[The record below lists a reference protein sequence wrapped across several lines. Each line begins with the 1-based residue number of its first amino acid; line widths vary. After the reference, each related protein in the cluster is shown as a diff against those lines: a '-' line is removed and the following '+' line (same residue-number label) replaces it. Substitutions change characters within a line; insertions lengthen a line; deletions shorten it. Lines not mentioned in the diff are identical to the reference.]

1 MVCPLDAVTLVPR
14 RLESDVNVE
23 ICPVCSGVW
32 LEQGELEALQ
42 AAHAH
47 DRPAEEPESVRAAF
61 DMARR
66 ELEPPGPCPVCGVS
80 MDRHEYGYAS
90 QILVDACPRGHGLW
104 LDAGELEAL
113 ERFFAR
119 QRANSESPAPS
130 RSLWS
135 RVVAALRGDQPIE

>member
-1 MVCPLDAVTLVPR
+1 MDCPIDAVTLVPR
-14 RLESDVNVE
+14 RLESEVDVV

-32 LEQGELEALQ
+32 LERGELEALQ

-47 DRPAEEPESVRAAF
+47 DRPGDDPESVRAAF
-61 DMARR
+61 EMARR
-66 ELEPPGPCPVCGVS
+66 ELEPPGACPVCAAT
-80 MDRHEYGYAS
+80 MARHEYGYAS
-90 QILVDACPRGHGLW
+90 QILVDRCPRGHGLW

-113 ERFFAR
+113 EQFFAR
-119 QRANSESPAPS
+119 QRANAESPVPS

>member
-1 MVCPLDAVTLVPR
+1 MDCPIDSVALVPR

-23 ICPVCSGVW
+23 LCPVCSGVW

-47 DRPAEEPESVRAAF
+47 DHLGDEPESVRASF
-61 DMARR
+61 EMARR
-66 ELEPPGPCPVCGVS
+66 ELEPPGPCPVCAEAMV
-80 MDRHEYGYAS
+80 RHEYGFAS
-90 QILVDACPRGHGLW
+90 QILVDTCPRGHGLW
-104 LDAGELEAL
+104 LDAGELESL

-119 QRANSESPAPS
+119 QRANSESPVPS

-135 RVVAALRGDQPIE
+135 RVVGALRGDQPIE